1 MHFGLEK
8 YYTLKQKKLT
18 LKAEEH
24 SNLKRLYST
33 WTGRWKN
40 KKCKISFDLLKVK
53 FAISSFWKCAFLG
66 KKCLAI
72 HRIVQSSL
80 IEGWFFKNV
89 NTVVYLKLWKFMLTK
104 PEVQFDLRKVYF
116 TEAEISRMRSAL
128 WSFDLQKYFTLNQ
141 KENYI
146 LNQEE

>member
-1 MHFGLEK
+1 MQNFIWSFKSQIYHFFICK
-8 YYTLKQKKLT
+8 MCISV
-18 LKAEEH
+18 EEM
-24 SNLKRLYST
+24 L
-33 WTGRWKN
+33 
-40 KKCKISFDLLKVK
+40 
-53 FAISSFWKCAFLG
+53 
-66 KKCLAI
+66 
-72 HRIVQSSL
+72 VQSSL

-146 LNQEE
+146 FNQEE